1 MYKGEKS
8 LDSIVFIIGYYT
20 LGFKKKKMTCPSNK
34 QEEPNLH
41 GNSAC
46 KKRQH
51 CDLLHPLKIRACG
64 VYFSFSNQHITVG
77 ATPISL
83 LIEEGNW
90 ADSDCLDR
98 EWLEVGAVGLV
109 CK

>member
-1 MYKGEKS
+1 
-8 LDSIVFIIGYYT
+8 
-20 LGFKKKKMTCPSNK
+20 MTCPSNK

-41 GNSAC
+41 GNKAC

-51 CDLLHPLKIRACG
+51 CDLLHPFKIRACG

-98 EWLEVGAVGLV
+98 EWLEVRAVGLV